1 MLRLSYPLV
10 VPDGSTC
17 SLILMGT
24 VMTGDCGMEAGG
36 LWNGNYEF
44 QFYLFLLVV
53 EISPAMA
60 IVLPFRQ

>member
-1 MLRLSYPLV
+1 
-10 VPDGSTC
+10 
-17 SLILMGT
+17 MGT